1 MKNLFKRLFACCLA
15 VCMVVTMCSVLFTV
29 SAAQTGTVTVATVEA
44 STTDA
49 EVVVPVTIQAADSGL
64 KAAQI
69 WLGVSN
75 LTIAKIELKGEEL
88 SKLEA
93 SYEADDAGVILDA
106 FTPASTKAPKVYEGG
121 QISILVESDEVIK
134 TAIVIEITFA
144 GTLTADTY
152 DITVG
157 EGTKAAYDK
166 NADLIELT
174 NTDGA
179 IVVAPAHVCEA
190 AETVRENEV
199 AATCYA
205 EGYYEEVVKCS
216 CGKELSRTAKTID
229 KIAHTPA
236 EAVVENNVAAT
247 CYAEGS
253 YDSVVY
259 CSVEACKAEIQ
270 REPVTVEK
278 TEHTPAEAVVENNKA
293 ATCEADGS
301 YDSVV
306 YCSVAECKHEIT
318 RTPVVVDALGHT
330 AGNTVVE
337 NEVATTCSADGSYDE
352 VVYCSV
358 CNEELSRETVI
369 VKTLGHTYATPVIEN
384 EVAATADAEGSYE
397 SVIDCSK
404 CGMELTRYV
413 ITVPKLPAVLDEN
426 IVPVAHSTSVGD
438 TIGIGFKVEL
448 SSLPTAADYKLQVV
462 RYTNGGKYK
471 FAQNEPTVIDMA
483 GKLTSTNALLFKTYY
498 GMELYSLTVPITCVV
513 QCYDASGNIIAYSN
527 PFTTTLEEICET
539 VINTD
544 STKAETKRVNADIIG
559 VGAAA
564 QAYFSDSNKTSDYA
578 TKLAI
583 PSTDSEHLSTSM
595 PTGISTYDSTSG
607 IAIKPSPAV
616 GESPYMNFTFTE
628 NFANVGKYRV
638 EVSYYNKLTALKKPN
653 EATVVVPFEPADL
666 KGNASMIFG
675 KFSSLPLYADDSEIT
690 FKLYQT
696 GVAEPVGVRTYSLY
710 TFIADYLA
718 QPEEDTKPLTRTL
731 YQEITELGYSMRVL
745 KGIV

>member
-44 STTDA
+44 TTTDA

-93 SYEADDAGVILDA
+93 SYVDANDANVVLDY
-106 FTPASTKAPKVYEGG
+106 TSDYASTTAPKVYEGG
-121 QISILVESDEVIK
+121 QISILVESDYVIK

-144 GTLTADTY
+144 GTLTAGTYAITIGEDTN
-152 DITVG
+152 
-157 EGTKAAYDK
+157 AAYDK
-166 NADLIELT
+166 NADLIALT
-174 NTDGA
+174 KTPGA
-179 IVVAPAHVCEA
+179 IVVAVPHVCAA

-306 YCSVAECKHEIT
+306 YCSVEACKFEIS
-318 RTPVVVDALGHT
+318 RTPVTVEALGHDYVD
-330 AGNTVVE
+330 GVCG
-337 NEVATTCSADGSYDE
+337 TCGGADPDY
-352 VVYCSV
+352 
-358 CNEELSRETVI
+358 EE
-369 VKTLGHTYATPVIEN
+369 P
-384 EVAATADAEGSYE
+384 VAATLTYTSSAYVYKNAWEFGVNISGLSYSGDKTGLTECGIMLIRQEYNMDLSTVTPTTEKVLSLSGSSWTETPGCTVTGFAFNKIDRKYIFVPYIVVNGECIKAEAITASYADVCVWRMSNG
-397 SVIDCSK
+397 
-404 CGMELTRYV
+404 
-413 ITVPKLPAVLDEN
+413 TVTGAAKAKKYLD
-426 IVPVAHSTSVGD
+426 A
-438 TIGIGFKVEL
+438 
-448 SSLPTAADYKLQVV
+448 Y
-462 RYTNGGKYK
+462 YTNYG
-471 FAQNEPTVIDMA
+471 V
-483 GKLTSTNALLFKTYY
+483 KLY
-498 GMELYSLTVPITCVV
+498 E
-513 QCYDASGNIIAYSN
+513 
-527 PFTTTLEEICET
+527 
-539 VINTD
+539 D
-544 STKAETKRVNADIIG
+544 STKLTYDDNTARKVVA
-559 VGAAA
+559 
-564 QAYFSDSNKTSDYA
+564 DYA
-578 TKLAI
+578 DKQYDFPTASSELNITTSELLKYDDHVFGINIGTFQYIGTGTVTKYGILALRSDKNGGYTGGVI
-583 PSTDSEHLSTSM
+583 NKDTAGVMVTESNSVIGSFTVSGFALS
-595 PTGISTYDSTSG
+595 
-607 IAIKPSPAV
+607 
-616 GESPYMNFTFTE
+616 
-628 NFANVGKYRV
+628 
-638 EVSYYNKLTALKKPN
+638 KLT
-653 EATVVVPFEPADL
+653 TDYIFVPYVILEDGTEVQGQYIA
-666 KGNASMIFG
+666 ASM
-675 KFSSLPLYADDSEIT
+675 
-690 FKLYQT
+690 
-696 GVAEPVGVRTYSLY
+696 
-710 TFIADYLA
+710 ADYLI
-718 QPEEDTKPLTRTL
+718 TRVSNVKNN
-731 YQEITELGYSMRVL
+731 YQKAFSILESFNEANFSNGKAYKVV
-745 KGIV
+745 G